1 MAKMTVGPGG
11 IEILQGALA
20 RPTKKDG
27 HKHGRYFVATH
38 RTAPTTNPE
47 CQRVYSWGKDRYK
60 RSTVPSAR
68 EMQAR
73 LRFKTVSQNVAERKI
88 DLTRMSQDQQA
99 FLAQRDEPNGIRTL
113 LAWYWKQE
121 GDAYDAQHNG

>member
-20 RPTKKDG
+20 RPTKKSG

-38 RTAPTTNPE
+38 RTAATTNPE
-47 CQRVYSWGKDRYK
+47 CQRIYSWGKDRYK
-60 RSTVPSAR
+60 RSTPPSAR

-73 LRFKTVSQNVAERKI
+73 TRFAAVRQAVWDRAH
-88 DLTRMSQDQQA
+88 DLNQISTDQAA
-99 FLAQRDEPNGIRTL
+99 FLAQRDTAGGKTTMNAYL
-113 LAWYWKQE
+113 WKVC
-121 GDAYDAQHNG
+121 GDAYDANH

>member
-20 RPTKKDG
+20 RPTKKNG

-38 RTAPTTNPE
+38 RTAATTNPE
-47 CQRVYSWGKDRYK
+47 CQRVYSWDKDRYK
-60 RSTVPSAR
+60 RSTVPSTR
-68 EMQAR
+68 EIENR
-73 LRFKTVSQNVAERKI
+73 VRFTTVRQNVWNRAH
-88 DLTRMSQDQQA
+88 DLTKISQDQQA
-99 FLAQRDEPNGIRTL
+99 FLAQRDTAGGIRTM

-121 GDAYDAQHNG
+121 GDAYDANH